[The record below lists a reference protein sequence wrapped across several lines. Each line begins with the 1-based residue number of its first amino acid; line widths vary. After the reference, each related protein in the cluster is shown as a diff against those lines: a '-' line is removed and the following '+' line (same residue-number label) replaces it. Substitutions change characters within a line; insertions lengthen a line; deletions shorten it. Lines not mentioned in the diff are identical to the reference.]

1 MKKTT
6 LLCAVLLM
14 MVACNSPL
22 IEDDVT
28 GNEELASAVTSK
40 TKKFTFT
47 VKGDFGDAGFTR
59 GYLTADG
66 KEMTDLW
73 LFDYVDDRL
82 VQQLHQTADDEEW
95 GQPHLALTYGQHH
108 IYFVASRGD
117 TPTIDEEN
125 PIISWNSVRDTFWK
139 DYEVS
144 VVSTSNGNRAVTLD
158 RVVTKLRIAVADEVP
173 VGCAMVSVTPERW
186 YFGLN
191 YMTGQAAAAKRQEI
205 NVAVPESYIGTTG
218 TLAVNVFGLSGA
230 DEWTTNVTVT
240 AKNSEGDEIGS
251 VVINGVP
258 FKRNRA
264 SSYSGNLF
272 GSVGTMGVSVNA
284 DWEDEVSGTW

>member
-1 MKKTT
+1 M
-6 LLCAVLLM
+6 V
-14 MVACNSPL
+14 VACKSPL

-28 GNEELASAVTSK
+28 TDEPTTAVNAK

-73 LFDYVDDRL
+73 LFDYVDNRL
-82 VQQLHQTADDEEW
+82 VQQIHQTADDEDW

-117 TPTIDEEN
+117 TPVIDEVN
-125 PIISWNSVRDTFWK
+125 PIISWNIVRDTFWK

-158 RVVTKLRIAVADEVP
+158 RVVTKLRICVADEVP
-173 VGCAMVSVTPERW
+173 VGCATVSVTPERW
-186 YFGLN
+186 YYGLN
-191 YMTGQAAAAKRQEI
+191 YMTGQAAAAKRQAI
-205 NVAVPESYIGTTG
+205 DVAVPDSYVGTTG

-240 AKNSEGDEIGS
+240 AKDGNGGEIGS

-264 SSYSGNLF
+264 SEYSGNLF
-272 GSVGTMGVSVNA
+272 GSVGTMGVSVNG
-284 DWEDEVSGTW
+284 DWEDSVSGTW